1 MLELE
6 KIRIKEVWKSNTKNF
21 IPLTYLDFPV
31 ELISDDGSVYLLWIK
46 DLENKEIW
54 YVVFTDSKEI
64 LKYLKGEISAR
75 DLIEKGKVYV
85 GERNYENYYEIKNLT
100 SLEFAI
106 KKGLVN
112 SLPTF
117 DAKIK
122 LDEDFYKEIEILI
135 YQNLKKQQV
144 ENDLKNIEKFNVNPL
159 HLRTKFIYLAI

>member
-6 KIRIKEVWKSNTKNF
+6 KVRIEGVWKSSTKNF

-54 YVVFTDSKEI
+54 YVVFTNSKEI

-75 DLIEKGKVYV
+75 DLIEKGKAYV
-85 GERNYENYYEIKNLT
+85 GERNYKNYYEIKNLIN
-100 SLEFAI
+100 LEFAI

-112 SLPTF
+112 RLPTF
-117 DAKIK
+117 DAKMK
-122 LDEDFYKEIEILI
+122 LNKDFCKEVESLI
-135 YQNLKKQQV
+135 CQKIA
-144 ENDLKNIEKFNVNPL
+144 EGGF
-159 HLRTKFIYLAI
+159 